1 MCSSEGDS
9 EYSEVED
16 EDEMKMVL
24 IVRNDLKMGKGKVS
38 HLLIYIISTYM
49 SSYQAYMI
57 YKLHYILIFFPV
69 LSLNHLIII

>member
-38 HLLIYIISTYM
+38 HLLIFILSTYM
-49 SSYQAYMI
+49 SSFANVI
-57 YKLHYILIFFPV
+57 RRV
-69 LSLNHLIII
+69 